1 MKTTVSTLVA
11 AASLLGATQA
21 AAQAQPA
28 RPAAAPA
35 AAAQAPF
42 PSRPGPAI
50 AGVCVVDN
58 EQALAVS
65 SVGTAFRNR
74 MQALGQQVNAELTP
88 EQTAIETEL
97 RNLNAQSATLQP
109 AQRQQRETALRTRAQ
124 NHQNLALQRQRE
136 LEATQSRQLQR
147 LSTELRPVLDQVY
160 GQRGCGLLI
169 DRTVVVAANPA
180 MDITAAVTQGLN
192 ARIQTITFERER
204 IQATPAAPA
213 AR

>member
-1 MKTTVSTLVA
+1 MKTTISMLAFMAGVMGASSTL
-11 AASLLGATQA
+11 
-21 AAQAQPA
+21 AQAQPA
-28 RPAAAPA
+28 RPAAAP

-58 EQALAVS
+58 EQALLTS

-74 MQALGQQVNAELTP
+74 MQALTQQVQAELRP

-97 RNLNAQSATLQP
+97 RNLQTQSASLQP

-124 NHQNLALQRQRE
+124 TAQNLASQRGRE
-136 LEATQSRQLQR
+136 VEQTQQRQLQR

-160 GQRGCGLLI
+160 GARGCGLLL
-169 DRTVVVAANPA
+169 DRQIVVASNPT
-180 MDITAAVTQGLN
+180 MDITAAVTQALN
-192 ARIQTITFERER
+192 ARISTITFERER
-204 IQATPAAPA
+204 IQAPAAAPA